1 MVMIAPTYT
10 IFTTVT
16 NVPSK
21 NGILVTTRL
30 PLNMFAYAVNETV
43 RVEGSLH
50 MKLVEPTRRR
60 LLSISP
66 ESWSRIDDEEGFDET
81 PLLSLDLDE
90 GEGLD
95 ETPSLLPVDEEG
107 FDETPLRSMDV
118 DEGER
123 LDETPSLLPVDEEEP
138 LPADENPSLATTTYE
153 VTVKLQLEPEDISSG
168 VTRSGRIVMSMLT
181 ALCITLFC

>member
-16 NVPSK
+16 NVPAE

-30 PLNMFAYAVNETV
+30 PLNMFVYAASKTV

-66 ESWSRIDDEEGFDET
+66 ESWSQLDDDEGFDET
-81 PLLSLDLDE
+81 PSLSMDM
-90 GEGLD
+90 GEDGGLD
-95 ETPSLLPVDEEG
+95 ETPP
-107 FDETPLRSMDV
+107 F
-118 DEGER
+118 
-123 LDETPSLLPVDEEEP
+123 LPVDEEEP
-138 LPADENPSLATTTYE
+138 FRADEKPSSSYDTAKYE
-153 VTVKLQLEPEDISSG
+153 VTVELQLEPEDISYG
-168 VTRSGRIVMSMLT
+168 VTRSGRIAFFTLA
-181 ALCITLFC
+181 ALCITLL